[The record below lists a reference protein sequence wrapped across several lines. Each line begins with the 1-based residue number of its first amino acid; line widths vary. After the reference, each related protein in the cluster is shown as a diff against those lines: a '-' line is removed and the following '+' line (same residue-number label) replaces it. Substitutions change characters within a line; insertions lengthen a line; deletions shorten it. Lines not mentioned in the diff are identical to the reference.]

1 MNVCVDTE
9 MAFGADIINNIPECY
24 MISVG
29 YKVNQVSINV
39 KVPPYRWPVDWE
51 PQYYKVRVDAEGS
64 TQERENAV
72 RSIMGWDDEAI
83 LPDHYPNGSFDIVAP
98 YPIDTHREFLTNV
111 GFVGQHAVEGATFV
125 SGNAWFLHTG
135 KNVKVEVHENLEMNV
150 TMTRKGY
157 ERHVV
162 NLLQRKKKG
171 NK

>member
-1 MNVCVDTE
+1 

-24 MISVG
+24 IISVG
-29 YKVNQVSINV
+29 YKVKQVSINV
-39 KVPPYRWPVDWE
+39 KVPPYRGSLDWL
-51 PQYYKVRVDAEGS
+51 PQYYKVRVEAEGS
-64 TQERENAV
+64 VQERENAI
-72 RSIMGWDDEAI
+72 RSIMGWDDDAI
-83 LPDHYPNGSFDIVAP
+83 LPYHYPNGSFDIVAP

-111 GFVGQHAVEGATFV
+111 GFVGQHAVEGPIFV
-125 SGNAWFLHTG
+125 SGNAWFLHTE
-135 KNVKVEVHENLEMNV
+135 KNVKVEVEVHENQEINV